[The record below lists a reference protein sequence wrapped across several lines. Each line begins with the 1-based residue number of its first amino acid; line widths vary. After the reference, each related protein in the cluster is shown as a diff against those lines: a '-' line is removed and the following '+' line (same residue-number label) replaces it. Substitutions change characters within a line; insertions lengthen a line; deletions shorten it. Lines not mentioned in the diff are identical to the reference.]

1 MALIPVKIIYND
13 KEDTI
18 EFEDSLTF
26 GETESLI
33 SGSVDLSDIAKPKI
47 DLSKYRMNL
56 LVLTIKKAPFKIGDV
71 TTIKMLDSKVVKSM
85 LKEITKVHP
94 LAAYIEDWME
104 TFQSYEEESSSST
117 PSTTVV
123 PPKSAEKNK
132 QPTSKKQNTKPNY
145 LLRIEIRWKKQNIR
159 K

>member
-26 GETESLI
+26 GETEALI
-33 SGSVDLSDIAKPKI
+33 SGSVDLADISKPKI

-56 LVLTIKKAPFKIGDV
+56 LVLTIKKAPFKTGDI
-71 TTIKMLDSKVVKSM
+71 TTIKMLDSKVVKGM
-85 LKEITKVHP
+85 LREITKVHP

-104 TFQSYEEESSSST
+104 TFQSYEEENNSSI

-123 PPKSAEKNK
+123 PPNSDGI
-132 QPTSKKQNTKPNY
+132 KKQSIN
-145 LLRIEIRWKKQNIR
+145 KKQNI
-159 K
+159 